1 MVHFLYA
8 RTAIF
13 YYHPKGTVMPIFLNE
28 VWLGDLTP
36 SLMDEAV
43 TFFGNLSVG
52 SKPDNL
58 PDDLRM
64 LAGPWLSAEE
74 AKVMFIFEI
83 NDPSTMF
90 DAYAERMV
98 SGLFARRKLTLL
110 SSWDSVK
117 DYADR
122 VSAL

>member
-1 MVHFLYA
+1 
-8 RTAIF
+8 
-13 YYHPKGTVMPIFLNE
+13 MPIFLNE

-36 SLMDEAV
+36 ALMDEAV
-43 TFFGNLSVG
+43 TFFGNLSRG

-110 SSWDSVK
+110 SSWDSLK

-122 VSAL
+122 VNAL

>member
-1 MVHFLYA
+1 
-8 RTAIF
+8 
-13 YYHPKGTVMPIFLNE
+13 MPLFLNE

-36 SLMDEAV
+36 AVIEEAV

-58 PDDLRM
+58 PPDLRM

-74 AKVMFIFEI
+74 GKVMFVCEF

-90 DAYAERMV
+90 DAFAERMV

-110 SSWDSVK
+110 SSWDGMTA
-117 DYADR
+117 YAER
-122 VSAL
+122 INTN

>member
-1 MVHFLYA
+1 
-8 RTAIF
+8 
-13 YYHPKGTVMPIFLNE
+13 MPIFLNE

-36 SLMDEAV
+36 ALMDEAV

-58 PDDLRM
+58 PQDLRM

-110 SSWDSVK
+110 SNWDSVK
-117 DYADR
+117 SYADR
-122 VSAL
+122 VNAV

>member
-1 MVHFLYA
+1 MG
-8 RTAIF
+8 TA
-13 YYHPKGTVMPIFLNE
+13 MPLFLNE
-28 VWLGDLTP
+28 VWLGDLNP
-36 SLMDEAV
+36 QLMEEAV
-43 TFFGNLSVG
+43 AFFGNLSVG

-110 SSWDSVK
+110 SSWDSMK
-117 DYADR
+117 AYSDR
-122 VSAL
+122 VNAA

>member
-1 MVHFLYA
+1 
-8 RTAIF
+8 
-13 YYHPKGTVMPIFLNE
+13 MPIFLNE
-28 VWLGDLTP
+28 VWLGDLSP
-36 SLMDEAV
+36 AVMDEAV
-43 TFFGNLSVG
+43 DFFGNLSVG

-110 SSWDSVK
+110 SGWDSVK
-117 DYADR
+117 DYTNR
-122 VSAL
+122 VNAL